1 MQLFMKVE
9 NLSLSIQNRKLG
21 IKMNPIDFENS
32 EPNYWLSCII
42 VDYDA
47 MCKQVRGEQDSC

>member
-1 MQLFMKVE
+1 MKVE
-9 NLSLSIQNRKLG
+9 NLSLSIRNRKLG